1 MSLIYRVDS
10 RSVSTPLPD
19 HTAKL
24 RATWNPEPVIVIV
37 MSSIPTV
44 RVSGDSDLTEG
55 AVTAGGVGERGAD
68 EGLEGVDDVP
78 QAIELTTRT
87 PKIVRLLIC
96 SPCGFPA
103 FYGK

>member
-1 MSLIYRVDS
+1 
-10 RSVSTPLPD
+10 
-19 HTAKL
+19 
-24 RATWNPEPVIVIV
+24 

-68 EGLEGVDDVP
+68 EGPEGVDDVP

-87 PKIVRLLIC
+87 PKTVRLLIC
-96 SPCGFPA
+96 TPCGCPA